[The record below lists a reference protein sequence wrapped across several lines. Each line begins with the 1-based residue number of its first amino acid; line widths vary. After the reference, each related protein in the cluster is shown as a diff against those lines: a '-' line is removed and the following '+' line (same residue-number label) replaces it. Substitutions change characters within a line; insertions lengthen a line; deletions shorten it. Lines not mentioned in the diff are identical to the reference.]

1 MAVRFGLPKELRIP
15 ALTRVPAQAL
25 GIWDRVGSLEP
36 GKDADVALWTGDPC
50 DPKSACLVTF
60 VNGRLA
66 YDAKTMG
73 RRYLAARRASRDL
86 HATRATPTFAAF
98 VALAARRRFRRARRP
113 AAAATTATTTTSRS
127 SAAG

>member
-1 MAVRFGLPKELRIP
+1 MYATDAPVLPQQDLPLQAGMAVRFGLPKELRIP

-66 YDAKTMG
+66 YDARTMG
-73 RRYLAARRASRDL
+73 RRY
-86 HATRATPTFAAF
+86 
-98 VALAARRRFRRARRP
+98 
-113 AAAATTATTTTSRS
+113 
-127 SAAG
+127 